1 MFLAYYARAC
11 ATLFPPLLMQHIV
24 THCRPSSKW
33 QTLSTTFPNK
43 DRSATD
49 EEVAFITF
57 TLSPSIT
64 SSENP
69 TSVANYIAFLH
80 SNNSA
85 SSLLLTDGPLAA
97 MVAITSPL
105 SFQIIALNP
114 DMWIFEKIAALKFS
128 LKTDRGCDFQ
138 TLLMECTTEATLS

>member
-1 MFLAYYARAC
+1 M
-11 ATLFPPLLMQHIV
+11 TNIV
-24 THCRPSSKW
+24 HDI
-33 QTLSTTFPNK
+33 PNK

-69 TSVANYIAFLH
+69 TSVANYIASLH

-114 DMWIFEKIAALKFS
+114 DM
-128 LKTDRGCDFQ
+128 
-138 TLLMECTTEATLS
+138 